1 MSASSN
7 AVIYEPTLLPFM
19 RHKSYK
25 HPWGRGQWA
34 RFWQSCPTCFFFNLD
49 TVYTAFES
57 AAQLLILSSSLSKM
71 WAWPSLRWTWKSL
84 HNFIDL
90 PGVYRCLR
98 SFYSFRTWLIS
109 LILSKCT
116 KSIAPPV
123 AASGNELGRSDSLN
137 IFESLAPSVTSLSWT
152 SYCMH
157 LTCLTKHW

>member
-1 MSASSN
+1 MQSFMNRLCFLSCVTSLTSTRG
-7 AVIYEPTLLPFM
+7 AVVSGPDFDNHVQPV
-19 RHKSYK
+19 
-25 HPWGRGQWA
+25 
-34 RFWQSCPTCFFFNLD
+34 FFESRYS
-49 TVYTAFES
+49 TAAFES

-123 AASGNELGRSDSLN
+123 AASGNELGKSGSLN
-137 IFESLAPSVTSLSWT
+137 IVESLAPSVSSLGWT